1 MSYSIKNI
9 TYQYSEDGPYVLDHV
24 DLTIEEGTVTAVVGP
39 SGSGKS
45 TLVEILSGVIPK
57 LITGGVL
64 DGEMLLK
71 HEGEDALISVV
82 SQSPENQLFGYGVE
96 DAIAFGLENM
106 GTPEEEVSE
115 RIEYVLDLLNLQHLR
130 KRSVQA
136 LSGGQRQAVC
146 IASVLAMNPQI
157 LIMDEPVSSLDP
169 NGKKLIRNVLK
180 QMKADNTTVLIVDNN
195 LDWSADIVDR
205 VVGLHEGKVLFE
217 GTRDEFFHDFELQ
230 RTLGVMIPQEV
241 EIYRTLKEMDIPV
254 HMFYRYEDAE
264 EQLDSLFPINENN
277 DPDPVSEAL
286 GEPILTTHQ
295 LNKIF
300 SDGFQGLKDINT
312 SFPGGCVVAIM
323 GQNGSGKTTL
333 VKHLNGLHKPT
344 SGDVRFRGTSIQGKS
359 VAQISKS
366 VILVFQHPEHM
377 LFEQTVENE
386 LTFCARMQGLPY
398 TDEDVI
404 SVLST
409 YGMAE
414 DRETFPLNLS
424 MGKKHLLTILSV
436 LLSSAEVVILDEPT
450 LGMDLKIRSQLE
462 DIVRNLKNEGKTVI
476 IISHEIPM
484 LYRMMDYA
492 LILDRSVKIFE
503 GTKQALSVRDD
514 IFGSIEISLPPVV
527 RLSRRYGF
535 DHIAYEVADFA
546 EEAHEMYKKI
556 NGTKEGGEE

>member
-9 TYQYSEDGPYVLDHV
+9 TYQYSEDGPYVLDNV

-503 GTKQALSVRDD
+503 GT
-514 IFGSIEISLPPVV
+514 
-527 RLSRRYGF
+527 
-535 DHIAYEVADFA
+535 
-546 EEAHEMYKKI
+546 
-556 NGTKEGGEE
+556 

>member
-9 TYQYSEDGPYVLDHV
+9 TYQYSEDGPYVLDNV

-398 TDEDVI
+398 TDEDVM

-514 IFGSIEISLPPVV
+514 IFDSIEISLPPVV

-546 EEAHEMYKKI
+546 EEAHEMYMKI

>member
-264 EQLDSLFPINENN
+264 DQLDSLFPINENN